1 MTKLD
6 KSLRSKLITNEGT
19 QEEVKDRLVI
29 LYYNIREITEI
40 LGNTSR
46 LKFLLGK
53 WDGGSGT

>member
-6 KSLRSKLITNEGT
+6 KSLRSILITNEGT

-46 LKFLLGK
+46 LKFLLDK

>member
-46 LKFLLGK
+46 LKFLLDK

>member
-29 LYYNIREITEI
+29 LYYNIREIIEI

-46 LKFLLGK
+46 LKFLLDK